1 MLQDEKERSVE
12 EVPTGQKNWR
22 EIEVEKDY
30 TGPRLEEKEEVTS
43 EWYYFWLVR
52 VVKLME
58 NFREQ
63 KKLHK
68 RYALQLIEICK

>member
-43 EWYYFWLVR
+43 EW